1 MNYPCT
7 VCGSTWGQAVADAA
21 ALGIQPALL
30 RSTYTC
36 CQITEWALEQ
46 QLAWAEAAQDERRVA
61 KQEEEETE
69 GVLVP
74 VHLRQPQTARLR
86 DHVHR
91 H

>member
-21 ALGIQPALL
+21 TLGIQPALL

-61 KQEEEETE
+61 EQEETE